1 MGATTV
7 FELKGQAEI
16 KNINLRVEQHGDEM
30 VRAMDLK
37 LVIASTDATKLVA
50 ASDHM
55 DTFFEKGEPKL
66 QEFYPL
72 AIPHKIENLGGT
84 LKAGRKTIK
93 ILQCDAAKVKIKPLY
108 GSKAEVRLTLKIS
121 PMGDIDVVQLHSW
134 LRAVV
139 KIDLEE
145 RQLDLPAMDQPTP
158 IDKNKGKGDQVTH

>member
-1 MGATTV
+1 M
-7 FELKGQAEI
+7 FELNGEAEI
-16 KNINLRVEQHGDEM
+16 KNINLRVEQHGDEL

-37 LVIASTDATKLVA
+37 LIIASTDATKLVA

-72 AIPHKIENLGGT
+72 TIPHKIENLSGT

-93 ILQCDAAKVKIKPLY
+93 ILQCDAAKVKIKPLF
-108 GSKAEVRLTLKIS
+108 GSLAEVRLTLKIS
-121 PMGDIDVVQLHSW
+121 PMGDLDIVQLHSW

-139 KIDLEE
+139 KINLEE
-145 RQLDLPAMDQPTP
+145 RQADLPAMQQPTP
-158 IDKNKGKGDQVTH
+158 ITKNRAAKDKAKR